1 MQTSHLMRIGSES
14 VMIMIM
20 RTHQVEIFAWNKVQ
34 VGSFV
39 QLLLVY
45 YSHADQRR
53 IRVCVYQS
61 KFFLLCTCSYETK
74 LYRVYMYVYTSQSR
88 Q

>member
-1 MQTSHLMRIGSES
+1 
-14 VMIMIM
+14 MIMIM

-45 YSHADQRR
+45 YSHAGQHL
-53 IRVCVYQS
+53 YQS
-61 KFFLLCTCSYETK
+61 NFFLRNFTGCTCMCIPRKAVSK
-74 LYRVYMYVYTSQSR
+74 QDLR
-88 Q
+88 

>member
-45 YSHADQRR
+45 YSHADQHR
-53 IRVCVYQS
+53 ICVYHWQPN
-61 KFFLLCTCSYETK
+61 FFLLHVITK

>member
-45 YSHADQRR
+45 YSHAGHHR
-53 IRVCVYQS
+53 ICVYQS
-61 KFFLLCTCSYETK
+61 TFFLLVHVVTK
-74 LYRVYMYVYTSQSR
+74 LYRVYIYVYTSQSR

>member
-1 MQTSHLMRIGSES
+1 
-14 VMIMIM
+14 MIMIM

-45 YSHADQRR
+45 YSHADRHR
-53 IRVCVYQS
+53 IRVCVHQS
-61 KFFLLCTCSYETK
+61 NFFLHVVTKQNFTGCTC
-74 LYRVYMYVYTSQSR
+74 MYIPRKAVSKQDLR
-88 Q
+88 